1 MTTITAINSDAAP
14 DAAGGYSQ
22 AVLVENPRRLLFVS
36 GQIPES
42 PDGQVPADFE
52 SQCRLVW
59 ANVLAQL
66 QAAQMT
72 PANLT
77 KVTIF
82 LSSRQYAETNSRLR
96 REILDGH
103 NPALTVII
111 TGIFDEKW
119 LLEIEAYAA
128 A

>member
-1 MTTITAINSDAAP
+1 MTTVTAINADAAP
-14 DAAGGYSQ
+14 QAEGGYHQ
-22 AVLVENPRRLLFVS
+22 AVLVENAKRLLFVS

-42 PDGQVPADFE
+42 PDGQVPGDFE

-66 QAAQMT
+66 HAAQMT

-82 LSSRQYAETNSRLR
+82 LSSRQYAEANSRIR
-96 REILDGH
+96 REMLDGH
-103 NPALTVII
+103 SPALTVIV